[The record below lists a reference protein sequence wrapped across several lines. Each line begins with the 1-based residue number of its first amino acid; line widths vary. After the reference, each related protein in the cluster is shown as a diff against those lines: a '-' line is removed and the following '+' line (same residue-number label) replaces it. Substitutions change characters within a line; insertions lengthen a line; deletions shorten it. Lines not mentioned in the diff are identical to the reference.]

1 MTPNENNPDNPSSPD
16 LLKITLRGGKE
27 NDKTI
32 NLEITDE
39 MTSEEALEKLKKEL
53 ESLNYRIENL
63 QDLLVDGT
71 ISPKKAYQRHRFRAS
86 NGW

>member
-71 ISPKKAYQRHRFRAS
+71 FSPMLDNHAPITAF
-86 NGW
+86 NF